1 MAYKAL
7 YRTYRPTNFDE
18 VAGQEHVVK
27 TLMHAVE
34 QHKIAHAYLFC
45 GPRGTGK
52 TSIAKIFAKMVN
64 CENTD
69 HKPCGECE
77 NCLAVLN
84 GTHPDIIEIDAA
96 SNNGVEEVRN
106 LIEKVKYAPLMGKY
120 KIYIIDEVHMMSSG
134 AFNALLKTIEEPPEH
149 VIFILATT
157 EPQKVLSTIISRCQR
172 FDFTKVSN
180 SEIIRR
186 LETVLAAENI
196 TCEDEVVRIIAQLAD
211 GGLRD
216 ALSILDQCIAYAQD
230 NIEIHHINEIYGII
244 TVKEKI
250 ELLDFI
256 FQKKA
261 LELIDTIDKLIDKGI
276 DVKRLTNDLMEIL
289 KETIIFEYTKESKLL
304 HILSSEEV
312 LHINNQIQIKKR
324 FDMINLLMETYDKYR
339 TAASAGSY
347 FEVCLLKML
356 DIASTTEE
364 TVVQSTPSSVEK
376 SGPLFKRREEPVVQS
391 VTHKNN
397 VSRETLKPKSIVTI
411 PEVDVTNVDVEQE
424 QPFEL
429 NQEYEIPMVNV
440 RHESKTAEP
449 LQDEYILGLLAGANK
464 PEKAN
469 DMESF
474 KRIEEYTINLKWA
487 RFANLLKHGTIVGAG
502 YNYIVLAVDNQAEA
516 NQINEL
522 DSNNELC
529 EFLMELLKKSKK
541 IFAIS
546 LDQQKRVIHSFKE
559 RMLNGTLPEPI
570 VVEDVFVDTE
580 KDREKTQE
588 EVVLDLFGEGNIT
601 VMEE

>member
-1 MAYKAL
+1 MTYKAL
-7 YRTYRPTNFDE
+7 YRTYRPASFDE
-18 VAGQEHVVK
+18 VAGQDHVVK

-52 TSIAKIFAKMVN
+52 TSIAKIFAKMIN
-64 CENTD
+64 CENTE
-69 HKPCGECE
+69 HNPCDECE

-106 LIEKVKYAPLMGKY
+106 LIEKVKYAPLLGKY

-157 EPQKVLSTIISRCQR
+157 EPHKVLPTIISRCQR

-180 SEIIRR
+180 SEIIKR
-186 LETVLAAENI
+186 LKTVLAAEKI

-230 NIEIHHINEIYGII
+230 NIEIHHINEIYGIT

-261 LELIDTIDKLIDKGI
+261 LDLIDTIDQLIDKGI

-304 HILSSEEV
+304 HILTSEEV
-312 LHINNQIQIKKR
+312 LHINNQIPIKKR

-339 TAASAGSY
+339 TAANAGSY
-347 FEVCLLKML
+347 FEVCLLRML

-364 TVVQSTPSSVEK
+364 PVKQSTPIAVDQSE
-376 SGPLFKRREEPVVQS
+376 PLFKRREESVVQS
-391 VTHKNN
+391 VTNQNN
-397 VSRETLKPKSIVTI
+397 VSRETLKPKPILTI
-411 PEVDVTNVDVEQE
+411 PEEDNVDLDAGQE

-429 NQEYEIPMVNV
+429 NQEHEKKFVNQ
-440 RHESKTAEP
+440 RHESKAAEP

-469 DMESF
+469 DMQSF

-487 RFANLLKHGTIVGAG
+487 KFANLLKHGTIVGAG

-546 LDQQKRVIHSFKE
+546 LDQQKRVIQSFKE
-559 RMLNGTLPEPI
+559 RMLNGTLPDPI

-588 EVVLDLFGEGNIT
+588 EIVLDLFGEGNIT